1 MNTRL
6 AKVMTILAAVGLLA
20 TGNALAQMHKGHK
33 DWSKGPPTAEEQ
45 LARLSS
51 ALDLDSK
58 QSAEML
64 AVLQQQEEDR
74 AALHEKIKQQME
86 PEICAQRAASEK
98 AIIAVLTAAQTE
110 KYLQMQQERKER
122 HGGNRMFDLDCPE

>member
-6 AKVMTILAAVGLLA
+6 AKVMTILAAVSLLA

-51 ALDLDSK
+51 ALELDSK
-58 QSAEML
+58 QSADML
-64 AVLQQQEEDR
+64 VVLQQQEENR
-74 AALHEKIKQQME
+74 AALHEKIKQQMGA
-86 PEICAQRAASEK
+86 EICAQRAASEK
-98 AIIAVLTAAQTE
+98 AIVEILTDTQTE
-110 KYLQMQQERKER
+110 QYLQMKKERKER
-122 HGGNRMFDLDCPE
+122 HGGDHMLDLDCPE